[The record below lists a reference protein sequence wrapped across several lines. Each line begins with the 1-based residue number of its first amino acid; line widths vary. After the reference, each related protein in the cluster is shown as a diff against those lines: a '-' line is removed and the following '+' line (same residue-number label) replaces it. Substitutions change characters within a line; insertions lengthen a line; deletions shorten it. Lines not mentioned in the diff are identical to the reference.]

1 MKNIISLF
9 AVLSLSMINGS
20 ALAGSNY
27 IHIKAGSYDFDTTQ
41 QTVLDRTINIDDN
54 NSSYFAAEY
63 QHIFDNNFSIGGE
76 VLEAQHEYTDTANSN
91 RGDIY
96 SNLFLFNAKYNF
108 DITSWLNSFIGVSAG
123 FSAVKMEGPV
133 NRDMT
138 GSVFGYGVGL
148 TLRFSKH
155 VGLTF
160 QYSGI
165 DSEPEDSAGNTLDIS
180 GRNFSANVS
189 LFF

>member
-1 MKNIISLF
+1 MKNIVSLF
-9 AVLSLSMINGS
+9 AVLSLSIINSS

-27 IHIKAGSYDFDTTQ
+27 IHIKTGSYDFDMSQ
-41 QTVLDRTINIDDN
+41 QTVVGRTIDIDN
-54 NSSYFAAEY
+54 NHSSYFAVEY
-63 QHIFDNNFSIGGE
+63 QHTFDSNFSIGGE
-76 VLEAQHEYTDTANSN
+76 VLEAQHEYTDTANNN

-108 DITSWLNSFIGVSAG
+108 DITDWLNSFVGVSAG
-123 FSAVKMEGPV
+123 VSSVEMKGPI
-133 NRDMT
+133 NRDMV

-148 TLRFSKH
+148 TFRFSNNF
-155 VGLTF
+155 GLTF
-160 QYSGI
+160 QYSGV
-165 DSEPEDSAGNTLDIS
+165 DSKPEDSAGNSLDIS

>member
-9 AVLSLSMINGS
+9 AVLSLSIISSS
-20 ALAGSNY
+20 AFAGSNY
-27 IHIKAGSYDFDTTQ
+27 IHIKTGSYDFDTSQ
-41 QTVLDRTINIDDN
+41 QTVLGRTLDIDNN
-54 NSSYFAAEY
+54 NSSYFAVEY
-63 QHIFDNNFSIGGE
+63 QHTFDNNFSIGGE
-76 VLEAQHEYTDTANSN
+76 ALEAQHEYTDTANSN
-91 RGDIY
+91 RGDID

-123 FSAVKMEGPV
+123 FSVVEMEGPV
-133 NRDMT
+133 NRDMV
-138 GSVFGYGVGL
+138 GAVYGYGVGL
-148 TLRFSKH
+148 TFRFSNH

-160 QYSGI
+160 QYSGL

>member
-1 MKNIISLF
+1 MKNIISIF
-9 AVLSLSMINGS
+9 AVLGFCIISGS

-27 IHIKAGSYDFDTTQ
+27 IHIKAGSYDFEMTQ
-41 QTVLDRTINIDDN
+41 QTVLGRTINIDDN

-63 QHIFDNNFSIGGE
+63 QHIFDSNFSIGGE
-76 VLEAQHEYTDTANSN
+76 VLEAQHEYTDTANNN

-123 FSAVKMEGPV
+123 FSVVEMEGPV
-133 NRDMT
+133 NSDMV
-138 GSVFGYGVGL
+138 GAVYGYGVGL
-148 TLRFSKH
+148 TFRFSKH

-160 QYSGI
+160 QYSGL